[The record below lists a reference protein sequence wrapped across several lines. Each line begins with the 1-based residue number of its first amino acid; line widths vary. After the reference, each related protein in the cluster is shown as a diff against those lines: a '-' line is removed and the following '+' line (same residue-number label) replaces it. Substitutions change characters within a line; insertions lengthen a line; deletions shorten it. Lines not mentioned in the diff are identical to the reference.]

1 MKFKFF
7 TICCIPLISIGSISI
22 NAAEQKSVNCEEL
35 TQYIQWKVSNF
46 DHRVEQTNNQ
56 LMIVDRKPLLGEIH
70 KESCAKFHVLRLSY
84 IKDNSRTM
92 QQYMEAL
99 RKCYHSPASAPSPA
113 ALLIAD
119 LKEKVALAH
128 KCQAEEQKATAAEN
142 QRDAKNAVLKRYI
155 EDNGKTKSN

>member
-7 TICCIPLISIGSISI
+7 TICCIPLISIASTPI

-35 TQYIQWKVSNF
+35 TQYIQWQVSKF
-46 DHRVEQTNNQ
+46 DHRVEQKNNR
-56 LMIVDRKPLLGEIH
+56 LMIVDRKALLGEIH
-70 KESCAKFHVLRLSY
+70 EESCAKSYVSRLSY
-84 IKDNSRTM
+84 IKGNSRTM
-92 QQYMEAL
+92 QQYMQAL
-99 RKCYHSPASAPSPA
+99 RKCCHSPASAPSPA

-142 QRDAKNAVLKRYI
+142 QRDARNAVLKRYI
-155 EDNGKTKSN
+155 EDSSKN